1 MGLKQVTP
9 LGASVSSSEI
19 LGSNLKGG
27 AVCGCSLGPRGC
39 ARVTLAFPAA
49 GVCLGCSREGQFGHA
64 QSDPSPE
71 GDTAVGAAS
80 RQQGLHS
87 AGEVTGWGD
96 SCSHNLGPGA
106 HLFQ

>member
-19 LGSNLKGG
+19 LGSSLKGG

-49 GVCLGCSREGQFGHA
+49 GVCLGCSREGRFGHA